1 MIWVTFFAN
10 NFPVNDAMDLTG
22 ENNPTE
28 FIELLY

>member
-10 NFPVNDAMDLTG
+10 NFPNDAMDLTG